1 MCRRSAFD
9 NLSVEIGMAAMTED
23 AAMGEEEEARR
34 ESSLCWG
41 PRLCDGVR
49 GTHGEGEKGVKE

>member
-23 AAMGEEEEARR
+23 AAMGEEEEARAA
-34 ESSLCWG
+34 SAVWG

>member
-23 AAMGEEEEARR
+23 AAMGEEEEARAASAR
-34 ESSLCWG
+34 GLGSVTAC
-41 PRLCDGVR
+41 GVHMGR
-49 GTHGEGEKGVKE
+49 GRRG